1 MIKVILAE
9 DNAILR
15 RHIVESL
22 SREPDIE
29 VVGEAPTSG
38 EIFELSKKT
47 EFDIAVLD
55 IDMET
60 STAGI
65 IAAGEILSIKPD
77 AKIIFLSVHED
88 EETVLGALSSGNVD
102 YVVKSDDTNIIIPH
116 IRSFA
121 KGNPMA
127 LEGKVGDTMKRE
139 FIRLKKTENN
149 LLYFIKN
156 LSGLT
161 STEKELVRLL
171 LQNKTARQIAEER
184 TVELTTVKSQISH
197 ILKKCHAKRTQ
208 ELVNEIREK
217 QLEDL
222 LFD

>member
-29 VVGEAPTSG
+29 VVGEAPTGG

-65 IAAGEILSIKPD
+65 VAAGEMLSIKPD

-88 EETVLGALSSGNVD
+88 DETVLGALSSGNVD
-102 YVVKSDDTNIIIPH
+102 YVVKSDDTNIIIAH

-121 KGNPMA
+121 KGSPMA
-127 LEGKVGDTMKRE
+127 LEGKVGDTIKRE

-197 ILKKCHAKRTQ
+197 ILKKCHAKRTK

>member
-1 MIKVILAE
+1 MIRVILAE
-9 DNAILR
+9 DNEILR
-15 RHIVESL
+15 RHIIDSL
-22 SREPDIE
+22 AKEEDIE
-29 VVGEAPTSG
+29 VVGEASTG
-38 EIFELSKKT
+38 GAIFEIAKTT

-55 IDMET
+55 IDMES

-65 IAAGEILSIKPD
+65 IAAGEMLSVKPE

-88 EETVLGALSSGNVD
+88 DETVLGALSSGNVD
-102 YVVKSDDTNIIIPH
+102 YVVKSDDMNVLVKH

-121 KGNPMA
+121 GGKPMA
-127 LEGKVGDTMKRE
+127 LEGKVGDTVKRE
-139 FIRLKKTENN
+139 FIRLKKTEKN

-171 LQNKTARQIAEER
+171 LQNKTARQIADER
-184 TVELTTVKSQISH
+184 TVELTTVKTQISH
-197 ILKKCHAKRTQ
+197 ILKKCHAKRTK
-208 ELVNEIREK
+208 ELVMEIREK